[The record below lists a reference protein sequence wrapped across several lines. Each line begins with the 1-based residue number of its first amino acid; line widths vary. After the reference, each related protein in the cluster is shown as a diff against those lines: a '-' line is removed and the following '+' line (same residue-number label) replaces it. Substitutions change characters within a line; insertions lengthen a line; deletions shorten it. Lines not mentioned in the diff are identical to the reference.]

1 MSPMASPPNPFGD
14 GPGNG
19 RPEVIIVGAGPVGL
33 SLALGL
39 ACYRVRSVL
48 VERKEGTSRSSKAPA
63 IHARTLETL
72 RPWGVAGPLLQAGTL
87 VETLT
92 LHSAARELRPY
103 LTVDFREL
111 DETVDG
117 PGLLVLQQDRTEE
130 ILLDAVKRTGWCD
143 VRFGVEAVGL
153 EQRPDGVT
161 VHTGGDGVGGTQ
173 GARYLV
179 GCDGAGSFVRKALG
193 LPFEGFTYG
202 LRPMLADIRVELPQ
216 DALPWPRIRNG
227 PDGLTFAVRLRPGLW
242 RLIRLDLAD
251 PEEDTVPDEEVARRA
266 REVLGTS
273 GEGVVWSNRFRIHL
287 RSAPRF
293 RVRRV
298 LLAGDAAHVHSPVGA
313 MGMNAG
319 IQDAGNLAWKLAAA
333 LRGGDVERL
342 MESYHVERQAMVVGQ
357 VSEYT
362 DLITRYVIQSPGR
375 ARSGIFRLLR
385 TVLKAGPLRR
395 RMAGRTMMVD
405 LRCPASPILDPSER
419 AAGRRLPN
427 PLLRGP
433 LGGTVRLH
441 DLLPLGPALVEV
453 TGRGRFPGHAH
464 GLPLVRIGP
473 QDHADPSGA
482 LRRVLGGRD
491 GWILVRPDQHIAWAR
506 RSWAGMEQAIQ
517 RALGEGLEAGG
528 GGEGPEP

>member
-1 MSPMASPPNPFGD
+1 MVSPSNA
-14 GPGNG
+14 PGNG

-39 ACYRVRSVL
+39 ACHRVRSIL
-48 VERKEGTSRSSKAPA
+48 VEKKEGTSRSSKAPV

-72 RPWGVAGPLLQAGTL
+72 RPWGVAQRLLREGRLAQS
-87 VETLT
+87 LT
-92 LHSAARELRPY
+92 LHSAVPGSRPY
-103 LTVDFREL
+103 LTLDFREL

-117 PGLLVLQQDRTEE
+117 PGLLILEQDRTEE
-130 ILLDAVKRTGWCD
+130 ILLDAVERSGWCD

-153 EQRPDGVT
+153 DQGRDGVT
-161 VHTGGDGVGGTQ
+161 LRTRARDGGLLE
-173 GARYLV
+173 ARYLV

-202 LRPMLADIRVELPQ
+202 LRPMLADIRVGSPQ

-227 PDGLTFAVRLRPGLW
+227 PDGLTFAVRLKPGLW
-242 RLIRLDLAD
+242 RLIRLDLED
-251 PEEDTVPDEEVARRA
+251 PVDEAVPDAEVESRA
-266 REVLGTS
+266 REVLGAP
-273 GEGVVWSNRFRIHL
+273 GEDVVWSNRFRIHR

-293 RVRRV
+293 RADRV
-298 LLAGDAAHVHSPVGA
+298 LLAGDAAHLHSPVGA

-319 IQDAGNLAWKLAAA
+319 IQDAGNLAWKLARA
-333 LRGGDVERL
+333 LGGGSPERLLESYDVER
-342 MESYHVERQAMVVGQ
+342 RAMVVEQ
-357 VSEYT
+357 VAAYT
-362 DLITRYVIQSPGR
+362 DVITRYVIQSPGVAR
-375 ARSGIFRLLR
+375 AGIFQLLR
-385 TVLKAGPLRR
+385 TALKAGPLRR
-395 RMAGRTMMVD
+395 KAAGRTMMVD

-433 LGGTVRLH
+433 LGGTARLH

-453 TGRGRFPGHAH
+453 TGRSRFPSHAH

-473 QDHADPSGA
+473 QDHEDPSGA
-482 LRRVLGGRD
+482 LRRLLGGRD

-506 RSWAGMEQAIQ
+506 RSWAGMDQAIQ
-517 RALGEGLEAGG
+517 RALGDGPEAGG
-528 GGEGPEP
+528 EGDRPEP